1 MATKEK
7 RSQSSV
13 TLLKNKKQ
21 AGVVDKKKVFDSMVN
36 EFATN
41 DFAAKNLNLDV
52 NVSPFNLV
60 MMWVVCRF
68 KFQSL
73 VGQLQVRRPP

>member
-41 DFAAKNLNLDV
+41 AFAAKNLNPDV
-52 NVSPFNLV
+52 NVSPP
-60 MMWVVCRF
+60 
-68 KFQSL
+68 ST
-73 VGQLQVRRPP
+73 